1 MSGVLVFGASGR
13 TGRQVMELARAA
25 GLDALPVVRDRAAAG
40 RPGLD
45 PGFGERALVAD
56 LRDAGAVERALRAGG
71 PPRAVISVAGGRG
84 DTFADGDGSIGLI
97 DACIGSG
104 VGRFVLVTSLGC
116 GDSAEHA
123 SAALMRAIG
132 AVLREKTRA
141 EAHLAASALAWTI
154 VRPGGLTDTP
164 ATGGGALFDDPR
176 VHGRIGCR
184 DLAALLVALVREP
197 ASVGRTLAAVDLAT
211 LSCPVEPRRFAPD
224 AAVAAPAA
232 PAVSASLGGATAA
245 SDPSTAEP
253 ASADRAGTA

>member
-13 TGRQVMELARAA
+13 TGRHVVELARAA
-25 GLDALPVVRDRAAAG
+25 GLDPLPVVRDRAAAG

-45 PGFGERALVAD
+45 PGFGDRALLAD

-71 PPRAVISVAGGRG
+71 PSHAVISVAGGRG

-97 DACIGSG
+97 DACVAAGIE
-104 VGRFVLVTSLGC
+104 RFVLVTSLGC

-123 SAALMRAIG
+123 SAALLRAIG
-132 AVLREKTRA
+132 PVLREKTRA
-141 EAHLAASALAWTI
+141 EAHLAATALAWTI
-154 VRPGGLTDTP
+154 VRPGGLADTP

-197 ASVGRTLAAVDLAT
+197 ASFGRTLSAVDLAT
-211 LSCPVEPRRFAPD
+211 LSGPADARRFAINSA
-224 AAVAAPAA
+224 AAVPAAAP
-232 PAVSASLGGATAA
+232 S
-245 SDPSTAEP
+245 E
-253 ASADRAGTA
+253 